1 MSLKIKRTI
10 EPKMSIPHTGAEERN
25 PGLQRF
31 LRLLPAVLLLV
42 VFLLAGIKGW
52 RLYRKGMVVYQDA
65 IVLRGMTRSPFD
77 AMEVGTVVAALSDVQ
92 RDLDVFTEEAGSL
105 IKLSPHLGWA
115 PTYGG
120 DLANVPNLLELADH
134 LLNASILTLQA
145 AEPLWDEIDSP
156 NSALDPSALTL
167 LLVDAQPQLL
177 KARGEFDKALEARNR
192 IRPGQLSPRLHGL
205 LVDELD
211 PLLGLMGDGLSL
223 STALPV
229 VLGADGNGP
238 KTYLLLVQ
246 NEDELRP
253 TGGFITTVGRLV
265 VQNGKIVS
273 LDFEGV
279 DNEQEDW
286 TRPYPAAPWQLQE
299 YMNAD
304 VLILR
309 DSNWF
314 ADFPTNALWAEYLYT
329 YNHSHAVD
337 GVIAFD
343 QQFLVML
350 LRVLGPLEVE
360 GAPYPLV
367 SDNVI
372 GYMRSAKEPPRD
384 EPVPS
389 GWYRKEFVGDIADA
403 VLRELVG
410 GKDNDWRGLAVTLA
424 QALDQRHLLVQFD
437 DPMVAS
443 LLAGHDWD
451 GAVRPFDGDFLMTTD
466 TNIGFNK
473 TNALLDVSL
482 SYDVDLTDP
491 SAPTAALVVT
501 HANNSSGD
509 VQCIHFDS
517 GQAPADYMYPMNR
530 CYWAYLRVYKQ
541 SGVELLDASPHDIP
555 GEWML
560 LGRNVPARVDMLDEE
575 IDNVQGFGVLIV
587 VPGGQSLNTG
597 FEFALPAS
605 VILNEADS
613 DRLTYRLKVQKQPG
627 RLADPLVIRIHLPNR
642 SQVEKVNLEAL
653 IQGSD
658 LLIETNLQTD
668 VYLEVVFHVP

>member
-1 MSLKIKRTI
+1 
-10 EPKMSIPHTGAEERN
+10 
-25 PGLQRF
+25 
-31 LRLLPAVLLLV
+31 
-42 VFLLAGIKGW
+42 
-52 RLYRKGMVVYQDA
+52 MVVYQDV
-65 IVLRGMTRSPFD
+65 IVLREMTRNPFD
-77 AMEVGTVVAALSDVQ
+77 AMEPGTVVAALSDVQ
-92 RDLDVFTEEAGSL
+92 RDLDVFTEEAGPL
-105 IKLSPHLGWA
+105 VRLSPHLGWV

-120 DLANVPNLLELADH
+120 DLANVPDLLELADY

-145 AEPLWDEIDSP
+145 AEPLLDEIDSP
-156 NSALDPSALTL
+156 NSTLDPSALTL

-177 KARGEFDKALEARNR
+177 KARAEFDKAFEARSR

-229 VLGADGNGP
+229 VLGADGKGP

-265 VQNGKIVS
+265 IHDGQIVT
-273 LDFEGV
+273 LEFEGV
-279 DNEQEDW
+279 DNEEDW
-286 TRPYPAAPWQLQE
+286 SKPFPSAPWQLQE
-299 YMNAD
+299 YMNASI
-304 VLILR
+304 LILR

-314 ADFPTNALWAEYLYT
+314 ADFPTNALWAKYLYT

-350 LRVLGPLEVE
+350 LGTLGPLEVE
-360 GAPYPLV
+360 GAPYPIS

-384 EPVPS
+384 EPVPA
-389 GWYRKEFVGDIADA
+389 GWYRKEFVGDIAGA
-403 VLRELVG
+403 VLRKLVS

-424 QALDQRHLLVQFD
+424 QALEQRHLLVQFD
-437 DPMVAS
+437 DPRVAS

-482 SYDVDLTDP
+482 SYDVDLTNP
-491 SAPTAALVVT
+491 SAPTAVLMVT
-501 HANNSSGD
+501 HTNHSSDD
-509 VQCIHFDS
+509 VQCIHFDT

-560 LGRNVPARVDMLDEE
+560 LGRNVPARVDVLEEE
-575 IDNVQGFGVLIV
+575 IDNVQGYGALVV
-587 VPGGQSLNTG
+587 VPGGQSLSTG

-605 VILNEADS
+605 IIAREGGSTRFL
-613 DRLTYRLKVQKQPG
+613 YRLKVQKQPG
-627 RLADPLVIRIHLPNR
+627 TLANPLVVRIHLPNLSR
-642 SQVEKVNLEAL
+642 VESVNVGAL
-653 IQGSD
+653 IRD
-658 LLIETNLQTD
+658 ENLLIETDLRAD
-668 VYLEVVFHVP
+668 VYLELVFDVP